1 MPATIINV
9 SAVEDSTSK
18 ALEHVRAQQDI
29 LEGINTT
36 VNTMDG
42 VWQSQAQREF
52 ADSFRQSRERIERFN
67 ESVIQS
73 VNNMRS
79 FVTECVSADELTAKE
94 ILGVSW

>member
-18 ALEHVRAQQDI
+18 ALNFVREQQET
-29 LEGINTT
+29 LKGIDTT

-42 VWQSQAQREF
+42 VWQSQAQRNF

-67 ESVIQS
+67 ESVVQS

-79 FVTECVSADELTAKE
+79 FVTECVTADELTAKE